1 VICSRGGAVPRPYP
15 KELRERV
22 VAAYERKDGTYETL
36 AALFLI
42 GPATV
47 DRWLARKRRTGS
59 VDASPMGG
67 ARRERKVD
75 TEGEKF
81 IAETLSEVPDS
92 SMDELVEAYRDEF
105 GTEMHRATMARSVAR
120 MGYTRKRGVY
130 VRRRANETTS

>member
-1 VICSRGGAVPRPYP
+1 VARPYP

-36 AALFLI
+36 AALFSI

-47 DRWLARKRRTGS
+47 DRWLARYRRTGS
-59 VDASPMGG
+59 VEASPMGG
-67 ARRERKVD
+67 PRRERKVD
-75 TEGEKF
+75 KEGEKF
-81 IAETLSEVPDS
+81 IADTLSEVPDS

-105 GTEMHRATMARSVAR
+105 GTDMHRSTMARSVGR

-130 VRRRANETTS
+130 AHRKASETTS